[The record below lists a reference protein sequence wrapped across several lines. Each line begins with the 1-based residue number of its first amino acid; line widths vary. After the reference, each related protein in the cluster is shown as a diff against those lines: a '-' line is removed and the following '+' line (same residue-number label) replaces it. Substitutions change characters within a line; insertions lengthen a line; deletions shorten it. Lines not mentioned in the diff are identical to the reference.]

1 MTFRNALLTVA
12 LPLAMTACTSTV
24 DLGGGVSRRGD
35 HVFYY
40 DGPEMLATVGTH
52 QADSA
57 LGEDWLILAAHF
69 RAASRTGLLTIP
81 RDSVALRTP
90 DGRRLPLLTQ
100 KEFIAAFGKIRFR
113 LRQTQFSTPSSRT
126 YPGDP
131 ENIRVCDRWFFAE
144 PTSGFATDELRVTS
158 FELCSGP
165 LVFRVPGGIQPGR
178 WHLLIDLEESTA
190 DIPFEVDTGS

>member
-1 MTFRNALLTVA
+1 LTCRIAISAFV
-12 LPLAMTACTSTV
+12 LVLTLTGCTTAV
-24 DLGGGVSRRGD
+24 DIGNGVSRHGD
-35 HVFYY
+35 HVYYY

-57 LGEDWLILAAHF
+57 LGEEWLILAAHF
-69 RAASRTGLLTIP
+69 RAASRTGILTIP

-100 KEFIAAFGKIRFR
+100 KQFIAVYGKIRFR
-113 LRQTQFSTPSSRT
+113 LRQAQYSTPSSRT

-131 ENIRVCDRWFFAE
+131 EAIRVCDRWFFAE
-144 PTSGFATDELRVTS
+144 PTAGFTTDELRVNS

-165 LVFRVPGGIQPGR
+165 LVFSVPGGIQPGR
-178 WHLLIDLEESTA
+178 WRLLIDLEESTA
-190 DIPFEVDTGS
+190 DIPFEVNTG